1 MATEFKLPDLGEGI
15 DSGTVTAVL
24 VSEGDTIAEDDSV
37 IEIETGKAVVE
48 VPSTVGG
55 KVTAI
60 KVKEGDTLKIGAVIC
75 TVDGAAGGKAAKK
88 QDKAPKP
95 EEPRIEEEEPEAEAA
110 EEVEAGTEEVEEDTK
125 PAREQAKEHRREAVQ
140 TKAEKSAS
148 KTADKRSDT
157 SARRASTGPV
167 PASPSVRRLARE
179 IGVDIY
185 AVDGSGPGG
194 RISELDVKEYARDM
208 NIDVRGV
215 AVRGHAAQSMALPD
229 FTRWGEVERQ
239 ELSSVRRRI
248 TENLSYAWATI
259 PHVTQFDEADVT
271 SLEQLRKDYGK
282 EVEAAGGKL
291 TMTAILMKIVAGA
304 LRKFPIVNTSIDIEH
319 DELVYKRYYNIG
331 VAVDTDRGLLVPVVR
346 DVDKKSLTEISVEL
360 SQIAERARN
369 RKTSLE
375 EMQGATFTVSNLGGI
390 GGTGFTP
397 IINPPEVG
405 ILGVSRSRVQPVFNG
420 SSFEPRTVL
429 PLALSYDHRVV
440 DGADGARFLRFVCR
454 ALEQPLLLS
463 LE

>member
-15 DSGTVTAVL
+15 ESGTVTGVL
-24 VSEGDTIAEDDSV
+24 ISEGDTISENDSV

-48 VPSTVGG
+48 VPSTVSG
-55 KVTAI
+55 KVTTI
-60 KVKEGDTLKIGAVIC
+60 KVKEGDTLKVGAVIL
-75 TVDGAAGGKAAKK
+75 TVDGVAGGKAQSKK
-88 QDKAPKP
+88 K
-95 EEPRIEEEEPEAEAA
+95 EEPESNGEEPSAKKESKKEQEEANEPEPKA
-110 EEVEAGTEEVEEDTK
+110 KVERSEPIEAKADA
-125 PAREQAKEHRREAVQ
+125 PAAKV
-140 TKAEKSAS
+140 AEKRSGSA
-148 KTADKRSDT
+148 AP
-157 SARRASTGPV
+157 RASTGPV

-194 RISELDVKEYARDM
+194 RISELDVKEFARDV
-208 NIDVRGV
+208 NTDVRGV
-215 AVRGHAAQSMALPD
+215 AVRGSAAQSMALPD

-248 TENLSYAWATI
+248 TENLSYAWSTI

-271 SLEQLRKDYGK
+271 SLEQLRKEYGK
-282 EVEAAGGKL
+282 DVEAAGGKL

-304 LRKFPIVNTSIDIEH
+304 LRKFPIVNTSIDLEH
-319 DELVYKRYYNIG
+319 DELVYKRYYHIG

-346 DVDKKSLTEISVEL
+346 DVDKKSLTEISIEL
-360 SQIAERARN
+360 NQIAERARN

-375 EMQGATFTVSNLGGI
+375 EMQGATFTISNLGGI

-405 ILGVSRSRVQPVFNG
+405 ILGVSRSKVQPTFNG
-420 SSFEPRTVL
+420 SSFEPRTIL